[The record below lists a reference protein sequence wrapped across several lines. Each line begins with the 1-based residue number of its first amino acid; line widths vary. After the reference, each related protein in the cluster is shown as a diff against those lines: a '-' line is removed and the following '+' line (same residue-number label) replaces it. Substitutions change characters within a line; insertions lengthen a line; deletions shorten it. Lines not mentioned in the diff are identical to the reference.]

1 MTPEQLKAHRAS
13 FPNREQVRAGTPDP
27 AVHALLDLCAERGI
41 STVFD
46 RFDKQKSHCGPGL
59 TGLCCKVCHMGPCQ
73 ITARAPRGTCGADG
87 DVIVARNLLRWL
99 AAGVASHGA
108 RGREVILALKAAVD
122 GRLDQPI
129 RGPQKVIGI
138 AKAFGLFDPA
148 KSIERMAGEIADVLL
163 EDLARTIPGDHQT
176 LRKLAPPERIAVW
189 EQLDILPIGGYQEVY
204 EALHR
209 TGVGTDGDW
218 RNLMQQFLRC
228 GLAFAWSSVVGS
240 AIAMDILYGPPRRA
254 RIDTNVGAIDPTAVN
269 IAIHGHSSVLATAIL
284 EAGDEPE
291 LIERAKAVGA
301 SAIRFYGICCSGLA
315 GLYRNGGVP
324 PLSNAVGA
332 ELVLATGAI
341 DLWVADVQD
350 VYPGIMDVA
359 ACFHTKVVTT
369 SDSARLPGALAMGFD
384 HRHGNLADARKIARD
399 IVGIAIANA
408 PLRQAANT
416 HIPPIRAE
424 AEIGFSMENL
434 AEVFGGPGGLAQLVR
449 DGAIRGIVNLVGCNN
464 PKVLY
469 EVGVSTVADTLLAN
483 DVLVITNGCASFPLL
498 KQGYCSTVA
507 QHRAG
512 ARLRAVLAAH
522 DLPPVLHM
530 GECLDNARASG
541 LFRALADAS
550 GQAIKAMPFA
560 FASPEWSNEKGV
572 GAALSFRLLGVDSY
586 HCIGAPVSGSA
597 NVQRFL
603 EEETRELVGGGM
615 VVVSDPAALGT
626 RIVEDLNARRAALG
640 WVT

>member
-1 MTPEQLKAHRAS
+1 
-13 FPNREQVRAGTPDP
+13 
-27 AVHALLDLCAERGI
+27 
-41 STVFD
+41 
-46 RFDKQKSHCGPGL
+46 
-59 TGLCCKVCHMGPCQ
+59 
-73 ITARAPRGTCGADG
+73 
-87 DVIVARNLLRWL
+87 
-99 AAGVASHGA
+99 
-108 RGREVILALKAAVD
+108 
-122 GRLDQPI
+122 
-129 RGPQKVIGI
+129 
-138 AKAFGLFDPA
+138 
-148 KSIERMAGEIADVLL
+148 
-163 EDLARTIPGDHQT
+163 
-176 LRKLAPPERIAVW
+176 
-189 EQLDILPIGGYQEVY
+189 
-204 EALHR
+204 
-209 TGVGTDGDW
+209 
-218 RNLMQQFLRC
+218 
-228 GLAFAWSSVVGS
+228 
-240 AIAMDILYGPPRRA
+240 MDILYGPPKRA

-269 IAIHGHSSVLATAIL
+269 IAIHGHSPVLATAIL
-284 EAGDEPE
+284 EAGDEPD
-291 LIERAKAVGA
+291 LIERARAAGT
-301 SAIRFYGICCSGLA
+301 SAIRFYGICCSGLS

-359 ACFHTKVVTT
+359 AYFHTKVVTT
-369 SDSARLPGALAMGFD
+369 SDSARLPGAVAMGFD
-384 HRHGNLADARKIARD
+384 HQHGNLADARRIARD
-399 IVGIAIANA
+399 IVGIAITNA
-408 PLRQAANT
+408 SLRQAANK
-416 HIPPIRAE
+416 HIPPIQAE

-434 AEVFGGPGGLAQLVR
+434 TEVFGGPGSLAQLAR
-449 DGAIRGIVNLVGCNN
+449 DAAIRGIVNLVGCNN

-483 DVLVITNGCASFPLL
+483 DVLVITNGCASFPLH

-507 QHRAG
+507 QHRAE
-512 ARLRAVLAAH
+512 ARLRTVLAAH

-560 FASPEWSNEKGV
+560 FSSPEWSNEKGV

-586 HCIGAPVSGSA
+586 HCIGAPVGGSA

-615 VVVSDPAALGT
+615 VVLSDPAALGA
-626 RIVEDLNARRAALG
+626 RIVDDLNARRAALG